1 MNYSVIIVAA
11 GKGTRTGLTY
21 NKVFYKIGNAPIITQ
36 TLKPFLEDADCAK
49 IIMSIS
55 PHEQE
60 EFEKIIQSEKIVYVP
75 VGQPDRKA
83 DISVCRK

>member
-36 TLKPFLEDADCAK
+36 TLKPFLEDAGLCENHHVDL
-49 IIMSIS
+49 ST
-55 PHEQE
+55 
-60 EFEKIIQSEKIVYVP
+60 
-75 VGQPDRKA
+75 
-83 DISVCRK
+83 

>member
-36 TLKPFLEDADCAK
+36 TLKPFEEDADCAK
-49 IIMSIS
+49 IIM
-55 PHEQE
+55 
-60 EFEKIIQSEKIVYVP
+60 
-75 VGQPDRKA
+75 
-83 DISVCRK
+83 

>member
-36 TLKPFLEDADCAK
+36 TLKPFEEDADCAK

-55 PHEQE
+55 PIEQE
-60 EFEKIIQSEKIVYVP
+60 EFEKSFTARRSSMSLEE
-75 VGQPDRKA
+75 QPDRKV
-83 DISVCRK
+83 DISVCRR